1 MVEYRRAREE
11 EAADILDFINY
22 VFSQAHKPHDFRKFN
37 PPMYGSDYPFWKEH
51 YVAVEDGRIK
61 ATLSITKKYAECGG
75 ESFTYGHVGQVS
87 VHPYARGEGHMK
99 RLMNMAD
106 DDMVNDGFDFSELG
120 GLRQRYGYFGY
131 TQGRPHY
138 RMTVTSTNT
147 RHALRGRECTLTAR
161 RRPHEG
167 GWSCLYDLLDA
178 NGEIVGRAGES
189 LLELDDPYL
198 APEACEAYF
207 CASGQKQMTITAQM
221 HEVERIRVINSFCEN
236 IVLANASMYKIYD
249 FAKYIRAA
257 LTIRS
262 QENLLPDGEMDVQID
277 REPLHILVQDGEVTV
292 EPGREGQGVYLSRMQ
307 AQEMLFSPAS
317 PALYPDAPAGWFPVS
332 IF

>member
-22 VFSQAHKPHDFRKFN
+22 IFSQAHRPHDFRRFN

-61 ATLSITKKYAECGG
+61 ATLSITEKHIERGG
-75 ESFTYGHVGQVS
+75 EVFTYGHVGQVS

-106 DDMVNDGFDFSELG
+106 DDMVNAGFDFSELG

-138 RMTVTSTNT
+138 RMTVTPTNT
-147 RHALRGRECTLTAR
+147 RHALRGRDCALAAER
-161 RRPHEG
+161 RLHEG
-167 GWSCLYDLLDA
+167 GWSCQYDLLDET
-178 NGEIVGRAGES
+178 GKIVGRAGEN

-198 APEACEAYF
+198 APDACEAYF
-207 CASGQKQMTITAQM
+207 RVSGEQQITVCAQL
-221 HEVERIRVINSFCEN
+221 HEVERLRVINSFCEQL
-236 IVLANASMYKIYD
+236 VLANAGMYKIYD

-257 LTIRS
+257 LTIRA
-262 QENLLPDGEMDVQID
+262 QEGALPDGEMDIQID
-277 REPLHILVQDGEVTV
+277 QEPLHILVRNGDVTV
-292 EPGREGQGVYLSRMQ
+292 GHGREGQGVYLSRMQ

-317 PALYPDAPAGWFPVS
+317 PALYPDAPAGWFPASVL
-332 IF
+332 